1 MCASDAREILFYIF
15 VPWII
20 TPSSHLSPWLH
31 SKVRRSHLRYS
42 PACAHISYSVHNR
55 ITLLVLHA
63 QGEEPAATPTQL
75 NTQDEGA
82 TRRQRPHFPVPLSAP
97 RVQARQTRERREERR
112 GEEASVCPGASRPGA
127 SRPHAPTRGRVR
139 RGLDG
144 SGLGLAIDRLL

>member
-97 RVQARQTRERREERR
+97 RVQARQTREERGEERR
-112 GEEASVCPGASRPGA
+112 GGIRVPGSARPGA